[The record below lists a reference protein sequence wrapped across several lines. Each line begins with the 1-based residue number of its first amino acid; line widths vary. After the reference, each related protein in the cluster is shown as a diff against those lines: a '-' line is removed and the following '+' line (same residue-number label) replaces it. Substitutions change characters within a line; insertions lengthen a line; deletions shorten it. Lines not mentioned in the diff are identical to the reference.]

1 MKRVKQELNECGL
14 RVTNQRTLILEA
26 IRHSHGH
33 VDADEVYRNIHKK
46 QPRISLSTVYR
57 TLQRF
62 KELGLIDELH
72 FAEEH
77 HHYELKPTIEHYHL
91 VCLECGQ
98 VIEFKYPLVRLLKKN
113 IPETH
118 DFEIT
123 GSEITLTGFCPKCLA
138 KKNMTEGKLRRS

>member
-1 MKRVKQELNECGL
+1 MKTAELELNERGL
-14 RVTNQRTLILEA
+14 KVTSQRMLILET
-26 IRHSHGH
+26 IRRSRGH
-33 VDADEVYRNIHKK
+33 VDADEVFLQIHKK

-77 HHYELKPTIEHYHL
+77 HHYELKPATEHYHL
-91 VCLECGQ
+91 VCLGCGR
-98 VIEFKYPLVRLLKKN
+98 VIEFEFPLHSTLEKN
-113 IPETH
+113 VPEAR

-123 GSEITLTGFCPKCLA
+123 GSEVTLTGYCHDC
-138 KKNMTEGKLRRS
+138 RSKRNG